1 MVIIY
6 LILVSVDIL
15 LVVISRDAIKT
26 SGDGVC
32 MCESS
37 SQAAQR
43 KETWNWS
50 SCSLSVK
57 LKDIFFFLTVI
68 PVQLELPQFKHFWE
82 NIKLMGDA
90 IREHSAEF
98 SKHKNSLSR

>member
-1 MVIIY
+1 MFLLMVIIY

-43 KETWNWS
+43 KETWN
-50 SCSLSVK
+50 
-57 LKDIFFFLTVI
+57 
-68 PVQLELPQFKHFWE
+68 
-82 NIKLMGDA
+82 
-90 IREHSAEF
+90 
-98 SKHKNSLSR
+98 